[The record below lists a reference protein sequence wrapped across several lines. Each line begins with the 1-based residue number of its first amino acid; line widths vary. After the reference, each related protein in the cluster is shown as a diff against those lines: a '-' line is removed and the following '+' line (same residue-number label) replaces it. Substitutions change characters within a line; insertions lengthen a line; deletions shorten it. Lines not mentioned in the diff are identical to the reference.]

1 MSEILLVITET
12 DNSPSVPYSGGAL
25 ISDKY
30 SSTSYTPP
38 EETKVLE
45 PAGSSSPDYNPPIVD
60 LTSEAYFL
68 LGSKKYYYQM
78 GFPLRLNQEEYLPS
92 SYSRVSYDLEINIAY
107 TTYSTND
114 CIACAVS
121 TAMQIM
127 TYLQTGMKERFSVVW
142 LHGNHW
148 VDSSYAGKTSGS
160 SGATGNDDG
169 AYVPEVL
176 DNLVSDGAVPFSCVY
191 PTICNHGHLHFSDE
205 AEPGIGTARSF
216 VTNYYTAL
224 ISQARKYRIS
234 SWNAITKTSISVIES
249 AITTYGC
256 ALLNMYM
263 SDDMEYDYC
272 QDGVLRDV
280 YPKRSGLTHVVCVV
294 GWKTIDSKVY
304 WICINS
310 WGDYYGDNG
319 FWYVPTDY
327 SKSIYFYKMVPNIT
341 TSATWDKTKN
351 VGDAF
356 YVNAREWNR
365 VEERLT
371 RKLKNRGATYTETRQ
386 FRGQPITATAYN
398 KMINAIN
405 SQLGTSYPSVTAGQS
420 ISAALMA
427 NLINGVNAL

>member
-1 MSEILLVITET
+1 MSEIFLAITEA
-12 DNSPSVPYSGGAL
+12 DNSPSIPYSGGAL

-38 EETKVLE
+38 EEPNTIEL
-45 PAGSSSPDYNPPIVD
+45 AGSSPDYHPPMID
-60 LTSEAYFL
+60 LTSKDYFIF
-68 LGSKKYYYQM
+68 GGKKYYYQRR
-78 GFPLRLNQEEYLPS
+78 FPLQLNQWEYEPTGAGT
-92 SYSRVSYDLEINIAY
+92 VSYDLEVLVSLE
-107 TTYSTND
+107 TYNTND
-114 CIACAVS
+114 CIACAIS

-127 TYLQTGMKERFSVVW
+127 TYLQTGMKERFSLVW

-148 VDSSYAGKTSGS
+148 VDSSYDGKTSGS

-176 DNLVSDGAVPFSCVY
+176 DNLVSDGAVPFSCIY
-191 PTICNHGHLHFSDE
+191 PTLCNHNHLHFSDE

-216 VTNYYTAL
+216 VTNHYTAL

-272 QDGVLRDV
+272 QDGILRDV

-327 SKSIYFYKMVPNIT
+327 SKIIYFYKMVPNIT
-341 TSATWDKTKN
+341 ASATWDKTKN

-371 RKLKNRGATYTETRQ
+371 RKLKNRGTTYTETRQ
-386 FRGQPITATAYN
+386 FRGQPITAVAYN

-405 SQLGTSYPSVTAGQS
+405 GQLGTSYSNAAVGQPITAV
-420 ISAALMA
+420 LMA
-427 NLINGVNAL
+427 NLINCVNAL